1 MSDSS
6 KGPKQGSIPTGSRR
20 SMHNLQDEMAEA
32 AGDAARNAADSVA
45 EAVGAI
51 TVALGLKV
59 ARPVA
64 EIAEDLGIT
73 IGDALSSL
81 GFAHENADNLEV
93 IPMENDFG
101 KDSDQ

>member
-6 KGPKQGSIPTGSRR
+6 QGPKWGSPNPGSRH
-20 SMHNLQDEMAEA
+20 SMNNLQEEMAEA

-45 EAVGAI
+45 QAVGAI

-64 EIAEDLGIT
+64 EIAEDLGMT
-73 IGDALSSL
+73 IGDALSAL
-81 GFAHENADNLEV
+81 AGDHEEIEDLEV
-93 IPMENDFG
+93 ISVDFQQG
-101 KDSDQ
+101 SDK